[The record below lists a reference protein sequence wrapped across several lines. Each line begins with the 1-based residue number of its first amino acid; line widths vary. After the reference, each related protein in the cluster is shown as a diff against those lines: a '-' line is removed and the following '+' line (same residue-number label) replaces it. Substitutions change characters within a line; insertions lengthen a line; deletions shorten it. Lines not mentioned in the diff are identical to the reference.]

1 MRALRLSEAGGWLSV
16 ASPAVWAH
24 RLIAPG
30 RLQAVEVDE
39 PGEPAPGRVVARFE
53 AGGIC
58 GSDLPSFLGTRDL
71 IVGASHGEP
80 GYPMHELVGVVE
92 ASAAEDLPV
101 GTRVVGWA
109 EGHLG
114 LAERFVARADQVC
127 AIGDEL
133 PPVHATVIQPLC
145 TVLYAVRRL
154 GDVSGARVA
163 VIGQGSIGLLFS
175 YALKAAGAAHVTGI
189 DPIDRRDVGQAFGVD
204 AMEWSTA
211 SAWAASLRDDER
223 PGIVVEAVGHQ
234 AGTLEDAVE
243 AVALGGTV
251 LAFGVPDETHY
262 AFPFARFFR
271 KDLTLVAGVT
281 RDRRR
286 SLAAARDYLLEHRA
300 LLDAYVTDVVP
311 VAEAQAAFELAAK
324 PAAGRLKVV
333 LQG

>member
-1 MRALRLSEAGGWLSV
+1 M
-16 ASPAVWAH
+16 WAH

-30 RLQAVEVDE
+30 RLEAVEVDE
-39 PGEPAPGRVVARFE
+39 PGEPRPGRVVARFE

-58 GSDLPSFLGTRDL
+58 GSDLPSFLGARDL
-71 IVGASHGEP
+71 LVGASHGEP

-133 PPVHATVIQPLC
+133 PPVRATVIQPLC

-189 DPIDRRDVGQAFGVD
+189 DPIDRRDVARRSVSTR
-204 AMEWSTA
+204 WSGAPRRHGPRRCATTNGPGSWSRR
-211 SAWAASLRDDER
+211 SATRR
-223 PGIVVEAVGHQ
+223 R
-234 AGTLEDAVE
+234 TLEDAVE
-243 AVALGGTV
+243 AVAPGGTV

-271 KDLTLVAGVT
+271 KDATLVAGVT

-286 SLAAARDYLLEHRA
+286 SLATARDYLLEHRA